1 MAADFKP
8 IGSISRSLMQM
19 SITSLKGLMTNDG
32 GRFCINRVCPFVP
45 LQALQY
51 LSHRIQDA
59 MKWLFLTL
67 AIVFEVFGTT
77 AMKLADGFKQPWW
90 AVAMIVGYTLCF
102 YFLTLALRDFDLSV
116 VYAVWSGLG
125 IVLLTAIGIFF
136 FSESVN
142 VWKMVCI
149 ALILIGV
156 VGLNLGTKHV

>member
-1 MAADFKP
+1 
-8 IGSISRSLMQM
+8 M

>member
-1 MAADFKP
+1 MNINA
-8 IGSISRSLMQM
+8 LN
-19 SITSLKGLMTNDG
+19 GLMVNNG
-32 GRFCINRVCPFVP
+32 GRFCINVECPFVHLP
-45 LQALQY
+45 ALQY

-90 AVAMIVGYTLCF
+90 AVAMIVGYALCF